1 MNRKLKAPAQLF
13 GKFSRFTR
21 LSSLFSAHAQR
32 LSQYDLEHMVLAKH
46 ALQPGKVTAFILP
59 FQRFQALSRNS
70 QRIGDGEPHSPG
82 AVIDGQNAAGEF
94 HAAIIRSAA
103 SDLVQMAT
111 NRIVPPPPD
120 QPSPQLV
127 RDDNAAEAELQQ
139 VRKRKFR
146 NTLRAG
152 AVAELVLGIIAV
164 LVVCYVAKTVLITLL
179 VSVLIA
185 FTLEPLVSLLQRW
198 RLPRS
203 AAAFIAVLL
212 LCGLV
217 WAGSYFFYNR
227 AVSFAHEL
235 PRYSQKIRG
244 KLARITK
251 QTSDIRQTTQQ
262 ILPGQAQQN
271 KNAVPVKVENSG
283 GASEFFTKGLG
294 TVTEVLAAVAFI
306 PFLVYFMLSWQEHA
320 RTKTVQLFR
329 PENRTTAYVTLG
341 QISLMIRSFIAGN
354 FIIGLFMSAVSTA
367 VFGGLGLPYFYF
379 LGLLSGF
386 LSLMPYLGVILA
398 AVPPLAAGL
407 GTLKETGMIIVV
419 LTVLGLHLF
428 SMNVLYPKVIGK
440 RLQLNPLLVTIA
452 LLVWGWIWGA
462 LGLILAVPVMG
473 VIKIV
478 CDHVATLRPLGEW
491 MGE

>member
-1 MNRKLKAPAQLF
+1 
-13 GKFSRFTR
+13 
-21 LSSLFSAHAQR
+21 
-32 LSQYDLEHMVLAKH
+32 
-46 ALQPGKVTAFILP
+46 
-59 FQRFQALSRNS
+59 
-70 QRIGDGEPHSPG
+70 
-82 AVIDGQNAAGEF
+82 
-94 HAAIIRSAA
+94 
-103 SDLVQMAT
+103 MAT
-111 NRIVPPPPD
+111 NRIIPPPE
-120 QPSPQLV
+120 QTSPQLV
-127 RDDNAAEAELQQ
+127 REGSDTAQAELQQ
-139 VRKRKFR
+139 KQEGKFR

-152 AVAELVLGIIAV
+152 SVAQIVLGVAVV
-164 LVVCYVAKTVLITLL
+164 LVVCYLAKLVLVTLL

-185 FTLEPLVSLLQRW
+185 FTLEPVVSVLERL

-203 AAAFIAVLL
+203 AGAFIAVLL

-227 AVSFAHEL
+227 AIDFAHEL

-244 KLARITK
+244 KLSRITK
-251 QTSDIRQTTQQ
+251 QTNDLKQTTEN
-262 ILPGQAQQN
+262 ILPGQAQKN
-271 KNAVPVKVENSG
+271 KNAVPVKVESNG
-283 GASEFFTKGLG
+283 GSDFFTKGLG
-294 TVTEVLAAVAFI
+294 TVTELLATIAFI

-341 QISLMIRSFIAGN
+341 QISLMMRSFIAGN
-354 FIIGLFMSAVSTA
+354 FIIGLFMSAVSIT
-367 VFGGLGLPYFYF
+367 VFGFLGLPYFYF

-386 LSLMPYLGVILA
+386 LSLMPYLGIILA
-398 AVPPLAAGL
+398 AVPPLAAGI
-407 GTLKETGMIIVV
+407 GTLKDTGIIIVV

-440 RLQLNPLLVTIA
+440 RLQLNPLLVTIS
-452 LLVWGWIWGA
+452 LLLWGWIWGA

-478 CDHVATLRPLGEW
+478 CDHVNSLHAFGDW

>member
-1 MNRKLKAPAQLF
+1 
-13 GKFSRFTR
+13 
-21 LSSLFSAHAQR
+21 
-32 LSQYDLEHMVLAKH
+32 
-46 ALQPGKVTAFILP
+46 
-59 FQRFQALSRNS
+59 
-70 QRIGDGEPHSPG
+70 
-82 AVIDGQNAAGEF
+82 
-94 HAAIIRSAA
+94 
-103 SDLVQMAT
+103 MAT
-111 NRIVPPPPD
+111 NRVIPPAE

-127 RDDNAAEAELQQ
+127 RDENTAAKEAELEH
-139 VRKRKFR
+139 VREKKFR

-164 LVVCYVAKTVLITLL
+164 LAVCYLAKVVLVTLL

-203 AAAFIAVLL
+203 GAALIAVLL

-217 WAGSYFFYNR
+217 WLGSYFFYNR
-227 AVSFAHEL
+227 AVDFAHQL

-244 KLARITK
+244 KISGITK
-251 QTSDIRQTTQQ
+251 QTNDLKQTTQE
-262 ILPGQAQQN
+262 ILPGQEQHN

-283 GASEFFTKGLG
+283 GSDFFTKGLG
-294 TVTEVLAAVAFI
+294 TVTEVLAAVAFV

-341 QISLMIRSFIAGN
+341 QISLMMRSFIAGN
-354 FIIGLFMSAVSTA
+354 FIIGLFMSAVSTT
-367 VFGGLGLPYFYF
+367 VFGFLGLPYFYF
-379 LGLLSGF
+379 LGVLSGF

-398 AVPPLAAGL
+398 AIPPLAAGL

-419 LTVLGLHLF
+419 LTVFGLHIF

-440 RLQLNPLLVTIA
+440 RLQLNPLLVTIS
-452 LLVWGWIWGA
+452 LLIWGWIWGA

-478 CDHVATLRPLGEW
+478 CDHVAALRPFGEW

>member
-1 MNRKLKAPAQLF
+1 
-13 GKFSRFTR
+13 
-21 LSSLFSAHAQR
+21 
-32 LSQYDLEHMVLAKH
+32 
-46 ALQPGKVTAFILP
+46 
-59 FQRFQALSRNS
+59 
-70 QRIGDGEPHSPG
+70 
-82 AVIDGQNAAGEF
+82 
-94 HAAIIRSAA
+94 
-103 SDLVQMAT
+103 MAT
-111 NRIVPPPPD
+111 NRIIPPEK

-127 RDDNAAEAELQQ
+127 SEEAEARQLDEQRQ
-139 VRKRKFR
+139 EGKFR

-152 AVAELVLGIIAV
+152 SVAQLVIGISVVLAICYLAKLVLV
-164 LVVCYVAKTVLITLL
+164 TLL

-185 FTLEPLVSLLQRW
+185 FTLEPIVNLLERF

-203 AAAFIAVLL
+203 AGALIAVMM
-212 LCGLV
+212 LCGVV

-244 KLARITK
+244 KLSRVTK
-251 QTSDIRQTTQQ
+251 QTDDLKQTTQD
-262 ILPGQAQQN
+262 ILPGQTQKA
-271 KNAVPVKVENSG
+271 KSAVPVRIESTG
-283 GASEFFTKGLG
+283 GSEFFTKGLG
-294 TVTEVLAAVAFI
+294 TVTEVLATIAFI

-341 QISLMIRSFIAGN
+341 QISLMMRSFIAGN
-354 FIIGLFMSAVSTA
+354 FLIGLFMSAVSIV
-367 VFGGLGLPYFYF
+367 VFGFLGLPYFYF

-398 AVPPLAAGL
+398 AIPPFAAGI
-407 GTLKETGMIIVV
+407 GTLSDTGFIIIAA
-419 LTVLGLHLF
+419 TVLGLHLF
-428 SMNVLYPKVIGK
+428 SMNVLYPKIIGR

-452 LLVWGWIWGA
+452 LLIWGWIWGA
-462 LGLILAVPVMG
+462 LGLLLAVPVMG

-478 CDHVATLRPLGEW
+478 CDHVTSLRPFGDW